1 MDCFYATI
9 QNINFVVINDL
20 FHGIIVV
27 AKSLT
32 ERSNYNFKH
41 GNKIPILLQKEACM
55 GGFFGL
61 ASLDKIFIIWT

>member
-27 AKSLT
+27 AKK
-32 ERSNYNFKH
+32 F
-41 GNKIPILLQKEACM
+41 
-55 GGFFGL
+55 
-61 ASLDKIFIIWT
+61 D

>member
-27 AKSLT
+27 AKKFDRT
-32 ERSNYNFKH
+32 FK
-41 GNKIPILLQKEACM
+41 L
-55 GGFFGL
+55 
-61 ASLDKIFIIWT
+61 